1 MIKTL
6 NLNVSGTWRDVTRKQ
21 RPDRFPSA
29 GDHIHAT
36 SSFEHA
42 WISTRHTVIRGSQKY
57 MEEYQFLRVHEHSN
71 CNIYEVFFTDKLRVY
86 SESEKVKAHPWSQ

>member
-6 NLNVSGTWRDVTRKQ
+6 KLNVSGTWRDVTRKQ
-21 RPDRFPSA
+21 GPDRFPFA

-42 WISTRHTVIRGSQKY
+42 WISTRHTVVRGS
-57 MEEYQFLRVHEHSN
+57 
-71 CNIYEVFFTDKLRVY
+71 
-86 SESEKVKAHPWSQ
+86 

>member
-42 WISTRHTVIRGSQKY
+42 WISTRHTVIRGS
-57 MEEYQFLRVHEHSN
+57 
-71 CNIYEVFFTDKLRVY
+71 
-86 SESEKVKAHPWSQ
+86 